1 MGRRRKRRTP
11 SWVIPCGALA
21 RRIEGCLQPPGNTP
35 QPPSTNVVPAHDQH
49 PHEIA
54 LNGLAFVA
62 PGQEPPRPYPRL
74 RHAKRL
80 PSPARPAVG
89 NSDRSIAG
97 EGRGW
102 GDNELSWSRLRV
114 VRREARLRKAP
125 HPALGHLPLG
135 GKGSDASRLKTE
147 SVSPLPRDRLW
158 ETATAQSRGRGGG
171 GGTASDRHRQGD
183 RRKSTLDSRP
193 VPKASTSCPE
203 RRVLTP
209 SSSPFAEGITSID
222 IIHPPMIP

>member
-1 MGRRRKRRTP
+1 LSKKRLTPKTAASPRGGRIR
-11 SWVIPCGALA
+11 C
-21 RRIEGCLQPPGNTP
+21 E
-35 QPPSTNVVPAHDQH
+35 STQ
-49 PHEIA
+49 
-54 LNGLAFVA
+54 NGS
-62 PGQEPPRPYPRL
+62 
-74 RHAKRL
+74 RL

-89 NSDRSIAG
+89 NGDRSIAG